1 MLLYMPTKVYSE
13 ENCVIGRARELG
25 ALGKKVMVVTGRN
38 SAKRSGALA
47 DVLAVLE
54 QQGVEYTIF
63 DRVEENPSIE
73 TVMAAREIAL
83 SEKMDFFIGIGGGS
97 PMDAAKAI
105 ALMTANPAEGEDVLY
120 TPKPLGH
127 LPVVCVPTTCGTG
140 SEVTPY
146 AILTRH
152 ALRTKKSISHKI
164 YPELALLD
172 AKYLKTMSR
181 KGLVSTAVD
190 ALAHLLESWLNTNSN
205 DLNRIYTREGL
216 RLWGQFK
223 NRLAADALT
232 DGDYGLMLQASM
244 AAGMSITHTGTSIPH
259 AMSYP
264 VTYELGVPHG
274 TAVGMFLG
282 GFAERYPDAEA
293 VQEAMDILGFEN
305 ANLFHTYLTGL
316 LGVVEVSQEVL
327 KTGAKLLLS
336 DPAKLKNY
344 PFSVT
349 EEELLNMAN

>member
-1 MLLYMPTKVYSE
+1 MVWHMPTKVFSE
-13 ENCVIGRARELG
+13 RACVKNHARELG
-25 ALGKKVMVVTGRN
+25 ALGRKAMIVTGRS
-38 SAKRSGALA
+38 SAKKCGALE
-47 DVLAVLE
+47 DVQAALE
-54 QQGVEYTIF
+54 SQNVEYVLF

-73 TVMAAREIAL
+73 TVMTARELAIA
-83 SEKMDFFIGIGGGS
+83 EKVDFFIGIGGGS

-105 ALMTANPAEGEDVLY
+105 ALMSANPNEDEGVLY
-120 TPKPLGH
+120 TPKTLEH

-164 YPELALLD
+164 YPALALLD
-172 AKYLKTMSR
+172 AEYLKSMPR
-181 KGLVSTAVD
+181 KGIVSTAVD
-190 ALAHLLESWLNTNSN
+190 ALAHLLESWLNANAN
-205 DLNRIYTREGL
+205 DLNRLSTREGL

-223 NRLAADALT
+223 DRLAEDCLREE
-232 DGDYGLMLQASM
+232 DYALMLHASM
-244 AAGMSITHTGTSIPH
+244 AAGISITHTGTSIPH

-274 TAVGMFLG
+274 AAVGMFLG
-282 GFAERYPDAEA
+282 GFAESYPDQ
-293 VQEAMDILGFEN
+293 VQAQQAMDILGFEN
-305 ANLFHTYLTGL
+305 TAAFHTYLTEL
-316 LGVVEVSQEVL
+316 LGVAEVSESIL

-344 PFSVT
+344 PYSIT
-349 EEELLNMAN
+349 EPELMKMAN